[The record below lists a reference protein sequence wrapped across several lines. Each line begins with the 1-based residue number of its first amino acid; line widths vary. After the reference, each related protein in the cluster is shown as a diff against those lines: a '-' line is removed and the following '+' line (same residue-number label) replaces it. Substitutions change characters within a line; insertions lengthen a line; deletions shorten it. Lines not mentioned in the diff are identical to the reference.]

1 MEPTRI
7 EILTGISGVVFN
19 QCFQKQVTHRIEDLE
34 LPFLSLLDLRKNK
47 KASGRTKDLLDLENL
62 PE

>member
-7 EILTGISGVVFN
+7 EILN
-19 QCFQKQVTHRIEDLE
+19 
-34 LPFLSLLDLRKNK
+34 LSLLDLRKNK